1 MTQEWQGD
9 ALASHPQ
16 IWEERKD
23 KDINKFEGG
32 EHKQKPNQKTKNQN
46 NNNNNK
52 QQ

>member
-23 KDINKFEGG
+23 KDMNKFEGG
-32 EHKQKPNQKTKNQN
+32 GTQTKTKPENQKPE
-46 NNNNNK
+46 
-52 QQ
+52 QQQ